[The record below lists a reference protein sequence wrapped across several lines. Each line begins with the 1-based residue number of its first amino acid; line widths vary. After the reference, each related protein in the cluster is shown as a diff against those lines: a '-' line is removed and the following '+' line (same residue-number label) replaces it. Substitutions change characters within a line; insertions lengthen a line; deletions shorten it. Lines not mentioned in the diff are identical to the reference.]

1 MIDEVLCYFQN
12 KVDRM
17 PVDILVKVS
26 SNFFSSE
33 QVKVSKDLLFKIVQ
47 PSVRK
52 RVRRGANGQAQ
63 NVRDIIDIFLLEQD
77 IPKFVALDLN
87 KLPPLNANDCDI
99 FKVSK
104 DIEELKQLP
113 NVHAAAMSSDLENI
127 KSEVDE
133 IKVGV
138 SDLIKTQKELI
149 TTMNKNTSDKSKE
162 NINNDKIKREIDEI
176 KNSVSDLVK
185 SQTELMS
192 IMNKEAGPAQA
203 CSKHEVDIPNH
214 ITTSVRS
221 STPVLDNS
229 YIVMDMTDCADSIV
243 SSTDVGDLYSTIS
256 DSSFTTCGRHRKW
269 PREERAYSPRYGT
282 NNSRNN
288 MDSSFTTSGRHRKWP
303 REERAYSPR
312 YRTNNSRHNMDFCIS
327 LGTGQPISIRTAD
340 MKLGKIRNFNIM
352 PKENQTLAGIYVTRL
367 APNTTSNMIAKHVK
381 QETGLIVKPER
392 MYSKQSNIYSSWFIK
407 TSKLTKSTLSNS
419 TLWPKNSLIKPYFI
433 NA

>member
-33 QVKVSKDLLFKIVQ
+33 QVKVSKDLLFKLVQ
-47 PSVRK
+47 PSVRN
-52 RVRRGANGQAQ
+52 RIRRGANGQAQ
-63 NVRDIIDIFLLEQD
+63 NVRDIIDIFLMEQD
-77 IPKFVALDLN
+77 IPKFGALDLN

-113 NVHAAAMSSDLENI
+113 NVHAAAMSSGLENI

-138 SDLIKTQKELI
+138 SDLIKTQKELL

-162 NINNDKIKREIDEI
+162 NIYNDKIKREIDEI

-185 SQTELMS
+185 SQKELMS
-192 IMNKEAGPAQA
+192 IMNKEAGAAQA
-203 CSKHEVDIPNH
+203 CSKHKVDIPNH

-243 SSTDVGDLYSTIS
+243 SSTDVGELYSTIS
-256 DSSFTTCGRHRKW
+256 
-269 PREERAYSPRYGT
+269 
-282 NNSRNN
+282 
-288 MDSSFTTSGRHRKWP
+288 DSSFTTSGRHRKWP

-312 YRTNNSRHNMDFCIS
+312 YRTNNSRNNMDFCIS

-407 TSKLTKSTLSNS
+407 TSNLTKSTLSNS
-419 TLWPKNSLIKPYFI
+419 TLWPKNCLIKPYFI